1 METFLI
7 KREEPLNVKKRR
19 PGRHPSRSRM
29 LETWLE
35 EEQLKTLSDAAGA
48 VVDATTCPAAG
59 TAAETPGRNPDH
71 LASRPS
77 IDAASTCTG
86 DALNADEEMTG
97 AEWSPEIPFENVTIN

>member
-35 EEQLKTLSDAAGA
+35 EEQLKVLSDAAGA
-48 VVDATTCPAAG
+48 VDAAAG
-59 TAAETPGRNPDH
+59 SAVCASADTADQDVG
-71 LASRPS
+71 RPS

-86 DALNADEEMTG
+86 DVLNADEEMTG
-97 AEWSPEIPFENVTIN
+97 AEWSPEIPFENVPTLNYI